1 MPNEQNPN
9 ITPEGENY
17 GLPENFVPVDAPPII
32 PVNIGANQN
41 PYLSGSIP
49 SNLNL
54 QPDLIATDV
63 RGGRVP
69 TVRLMPVQ
77 GNPAVN
83 AQTQSI
89 VENAIANIPVTPV
102 TPVTSVS
109 DGLTHLE
116 PNATPGSWES

>member
-32 PVNIGANQN
+32 PVNIGASQN

-54 QPDLIATDV
+54 QPDLIATDI

-69 TVRLMPVQ
+69 TVRSDA
-77 GNPAVN
+77 GAGESGGECAN
-83 AQTQSI
+83 AKHRGKCDREYSGYACDTCD
-89 VENAIANIPVTPV
+89 VCFGWFDTP
-102 TPVTSVS
+102 
-109 DGLTHLE
+109 
-116 PNATPGSWES
+116 